1 MAGEA
6 KNAVRQPWS
15 SDVGGRL
22 GVTVMQ
28 AIIQQIQTALGENTG
43 LALGYGLL
51 ALLSSQLVLMLCST
65 AAGLVHERRQRQLD
79 RERLETL
86 VQAAK
91 YRHKEAQ
98 EIVQGW
104 NGYRKFTVVQK
115 SAECEDVWSFYLAPH
130 DRKPLPPFKPGQ
142 YLTFSLD
149 IPGRDKPVVR
159 CYSLSDSPTRPDCYR
174 VTIKREKAPS
184 DKPDVPPGVAS
195 GFFSDHIKEGDL
207 LNVKAP
213 TGHFFLDMTR
223 NTPICLLGGGVGL
236 TPMLSMAKAVA
247 ASGSKREVWLFFG
260 CRSDAEHM
268 LREDLNQLRHFDNIR
283 VVVCYSRPTKSN
295 VKGEDYDREGRV
307 TIELLKEMLPSNN
320 YEFFMCGNG
329 AFMKALNDGLEAWG
343 VPEKDIHYEAF
354 GPATVKKKTVPAAAA
369 AAAGPTCKITFAK
382 TGKEV
387 EWSPAQANL
396 LDFALEQGLRIES
409 GCRAGSCGVCS
420 VAIKSGS
427 VDYIKPPDAPPEGGS
442 CLTCICR
449 PKGDL
454 VLDA

>member
-1 MAGEA
+1 MTTVSR
-6 KNAVRQPWS
+6 NT
-15 SDVGGRL
+15 GGRGAAQL
-22 GVTVMQ
+22 TDMQ
-28 AIIQQIQTALGENTG
+28 SIIEHLQTALGGNVG
-43 LALGYGLL
+43 LALGYFLL
-51 ALLSSQLVLMLCST
+51 AVLSSQLVLMAYSS
-65 AAGLVHERRQRQLD
+65 AARLVHERSQRQLD

-86 VQAAK
+86 VRAAK
-91 YRHKEAQ
+91 YRYKEAQ
-98 EIVQGW
+98 EVVQGW
-104 NGYRKFTVVQK
+104 NGYRKFTVAQK
-115 SAECEDVWSFYLAPH
+115 SNECEDVCSFYLVPH

-174 VTIKREKAPS
+174 VTIKREKAPP
-184 DKPDVPPGVAS
+184 DKPDLPPGVAS
-195 GFFSDHIKEGDL
+195 GFFSDHVKEGDL

-213 TGHFFLDMTR
+213 TGHFFLDMTK

-247 ASGSKREVWLFFG
+247 ESGSRREVWLFFG
-260 CRSDAEHM
+260 CRSQGEHM
-268 LREDLNQLRHFDNIR
+268 LREDLNKLRSHDNIR
-283 VVVCYSRPTKSN
+283 VVVCYSRPGKGD
-295 VKGEDYDREGRV
+295 VKDEHYDREGRV

-354 GPATVKKKTVPAAAA
+354 GPATVKKKAAPAAAA
-369 AAAGPTCKITFAK
+369 TAGPACKITFAK
-382 TGKEV
+382 SGREL
-387 EWSPAQANL
+387 EWDPAQANL
-396 LDFALEQGLRIES
+396 LDFALMQGVRIES

-420 VAIKSGS
+420 VAIKSGD
-427 VDYIKPPDAPPEGGS
+427 VDYVKPPDAAPEGGS